1 MESEEISEFLRERVE
16 AGDFP
21 SAVYLA
27 AQKGEIVL
35 EGAIGNSVVE
45 PEMIPAR
52 LDTIYDLA
60 SMTKPLITGLLVA
73 KLIEKHEIGLDDT
86 VSKYFSE
93 FDTVEKRGITI
104 QNLLTHTSGLPAW
117 RPFYLIQNSL
127 GNVDEF
133 ASTHVRASALRHT
146 LVTTIA
152 GLPLENPP
160 GTKVVYSDPNFL
172 VLTLLVEKLHG
183 RRLDEI
189 ASGEIFA
196 PLGLKETFFNPL
208 SRLRRR
214 IAASEKGNEFEKQ
227 TCIEQGYDISGYGW
241 REYRIWGEVHD
252 GNAWA
257 MGGVAGHA
265 GLFSTASETF
275 RIAQQFLPE
284 YTQLL
289 EAETC
294 KLFSTTLTPGLS
306 ESRSIAF
313 QTAAVTRDSAGEELP
328 DEAFGHLGF
337 TGTSLWIDPLNE
349 RVYILLTNRTHARA
363 LPFQILNSVRRRFHD
378 LASRSLD
385 KSSGN

>member
-1 MESEEISEFLRERVE
+1 MESEEISEFLRERIE

-27 AQKGEIVL
+27 AEKGEIVL

-60 SMTKPLITGLLVA
+60 SMTKPLVTGLLVA
-73 KLIEKHEIGLDDT
+73 KLIEKREIELGDT
-86 VSKYFSE
+86 VLKYFDE

-104 QNLLTHTSGLPAW
+104 QNLLTHTSGLPPW
-117 RPFYLIQNSL
+117 RPFYLL
-127 GNVDEF
+127 HAAGD
-133 ASTHVRASALRHT
+133 STGLREN
-146 LVTTIA
+146 LAPIIG
-152 GLPLENPP
+152 GLPLDNPP

-172 VLTLLVEKLHG
+172 LLTLLLEKLHGG

-189 ASGEIFA
+189 AADEIFG
-196 PLGLKETFFNPL
+196 PLGLKDTFFNPP
-208 SRLRRR
+208 SDLRRR
-214 IAASEKGNEFEKQ
+214 TAASEKGNEFEKR
-227 TCIEQGYDISGYGW
+227 TCIGQGYDISQYTW
-241 REYRIWGEVHD
+241 REYPIWGEVHD

-265 GLFSTASETF
+265 GLFSTARETF
-275 RIAQQFLPE
+275 RIAQQFLPG

-289 EAETC
+289 KPETC
-294 KLFSTTLTPGLS
+294 NLFPIDLTAGLS
-306 ESRSIAF
+306 ESRSVAF
-313 QTAAVTRDSAGEELP
+313 QTAAVMRDSAGETLP
-328 DEAFGHLGF
+328 DAAFGHLGF
-337 TGTSLWIDPLNE
+337 TGTSLWIDPLNA

-385 KSSGN
+385 KNSGN

>member
-1 MESEEISEFLRERVE
+1 MESEEISEFLRERVK

-27 AQKGEIVL
+27 AEKGEIVL

-45 PEMIPAR
+45 PEMIPACS
-52 LDTIYDLA
+52 DTIYDLA
-60 SMTKPLITGLLVA
+60 SMTKPLVTGLLAA
-73 KLIEKHEIGLDDT
+73 KLIEKREIGLGDT

-93 FDTVEKRGITI
+93 FDTDAKRGITV

-117 RPFYLIQNSL
+117 KPFYLVQGLSDQ
-127 GNVDEF
+127 VDDV
-133 ASTHVRASALRHT
+133 ALTNVRASSLRET
-146 LVTTIA
+146 IIETIA
-152 GLPLENPP
+152 GLPPAYPRNTEI
-160 GTKVVYSDPNFL
+160 VYSDPNFL

-189 ASGEIFA
+189 AADEIFG
-196 PLGLKETFFNPL
+196 PLGLQETFFNPPSNL
-208 SRLRRR
+208 HRI
-214 IAASEKGNEFEKQ
+214 IAASEKGNKFEKQ
-227 TCIEQGYDISGYGW
+227 TCIDLGYDISGYGW
-241 REYRIWGEVHD
+241 REYQIWGEVHD

-265 GLFSTASETF
+265 GLFSTARETF
-275 RIAQQFLPE
+275 RIAQQFLPG

-294 KLFSTTLTPGLS
+294 KLFAATLTQS
-306 ESRSIAF
+306 MRESRSVAF
-313 QTAAVTRDSAGEELP
+313 QTAVVTKDSAGETLP
-328 DEAFGHLGF
+328 DAAFGHLGF

-349 RVYILLTNRTHARA
+349 RIYILLTNRTHARA
-363 LPFQILNSVRRRFHD
+363 LPFQNLNSVRRRFHD

>member
-1 MESEEISEFLRERVE
+1 MESEEISEFLRERIE

-27 AQKGEIVL
+27 AEKGEIVL

-45 PEMIPAR
+45 PEIIPAR

-60 SMTKPLITGLLVA
+60 SMTKPLVTGLLVA
-73 KLIEKHEIGLDDT
+73 KLIEKREVDPSDT

-104 QNLLTHTSGLPAW
+104 QNLLTHTSGLPSW
-117 RPFYLIQNSL
+117 RPFYLLHGAGS
-127 GNVDEF
+127 
-133 ASTHVRASALRHT
+133 STGLRED
-146 LVTTIA
+146 LAPIIA
-152 GLPLENPP
+152 GLPLEDLP

-172 VLTLLVEKLHG
+172 ILTLLVEKLYG

-189 ASGEIFA
+189 AADEIFY
-196 PLGLKETFFNPL
+196 PLGLKDTFFNPPPN
-208 SRLRRR
+208 LRGRT
-214 IAASEKGNEFEKQ
+214 AASEKGNEFEKQ
-227 TCIEQGYDISGYGW
+227 TCIEQGYDVSQYNW
-241 REYRIWGEVHD
+241 REYQIWGEVHD

-265 GLFSTASETF
+265 GLFSTARETF
-275 RIAQQFLPE
+275 RIAQQFLPG
-284 YTQLL
+284 YTQILN
-289 EAETC
+289 AETC
-294 KLFSTTLTPGLS
+294 KIFSATLTHGLG

-313 QTAAVTRDSAGEELP
+313 QTAAITRDSAGEELP
-328 DEAFGHLGF
+328 DTAFGHLGF
-337 TGTSLWIDPLNE
+337 TGTSLWIDPLKA
-349 RVYILLTNRTHARA
+349 RIYILLTNRTHARA

>member
-1 MESEEISEFLRERVE
+1 MKSEEISEFLRERIE

-27 AQKGEIVL
+27 AEKDEIVL

-45 PEMIPAR
+45 PEMIPAC

-60 SMTKPLITGLLVA
+60 SMTKPLVTGLLAA
-73 KLIEKHEIGLDDT
+73 KLIEKREIDPGDK

-93 FDTVEKRGITI
+93 FDTVEKRGITL

-117 RPFYLIQNSL
+117 RPFYLL
-127 GNVDEF
+127 HAAGD
-133 ASTHVRASALRHT
+133 STGLREE
-146 LVTTIA
+146 LAPII
-152 GLPLENPP
+152 GGMPLENPP

-189 ASGEIFA
+189 AADEIFG
-196 PLGLKETFFNPL
+196 PLGLKDTRFNPP
-208 SRLRRR
+208 SNLRRR

-227 TCIEQGYDISGYGW
+227 TCIEQGYDVLQYNW
-241 REYRIWGEVHD
+241 RDYRIWGEVHD

-265 GLFSTASETF
+265 GLFSTARETF
-275 RIAQQFLPE
+275 RIAQQFLPG

-289 EAETC
+289 KAETC
-294 KLFSTTLTPGLS
+294 GLFSTTLTSGLS

-313 QTAAVTRDSAGEELP
+313 QTAAITRDSAGETLP
-328 DEAFGHLGF
+328 DAAFGHLGF
-337 TGTSLWIDPLNE
+337 TGTSLWIDPLNA

-363 LPFQILNSVRRRFHD
+363 LPFQNLNSVRRRFHD

>member
-1 MESEEISEFLRERVE
+1 MESEEISEFLRERIE

-27 AQKGEIVL
+27 AEKGEIVL
-35 EGAIGNSVVE
+35 EGATGNSVVE

-60 SMTKPLITGLLVA
+60 SMTKPLITGLLIA
-73 KLIEKHEIGLDDT
+73 KLIEKREMDPGDT

-93 FDTVEKRGITI
+93 FDTVEKRWITI

-127 GNVDEF
+127 DKVDEF
-133 ASTHVRASALRHT
+133 AATHVRPSALREI
-146 LVTTIA
+146 LGDIIA

-172 VLTLLVEKLHG
+172 VLTLLIEKLHC
-183 RRLDEI
+183 RRLDEV
-189 ASGEIFA
+189 AADEIFG
-196 PLGLKETFFNPL
+196 PLGLEDTFFNPP
-208 SRLRRR
+208 SNLRART
-214 IAASEKGNEFEKQ
+214 AASEKGNEFEKQ
-227 TCIEQGYDISGYGW
+227 TCIEQGYDVSGSGW

-265 GLFSTASETF
+265 GLFSTARETF
-275 RIAQQFLPE
+275 RIAQQFLPG

-289 EAETC
+289 KSETC
-294 KLFSTTLTPGLS
+294 NLFPINLTPGMS

-313 QTAAVTRDSAGEELP
+313 QTAAVTRDSAGETLP

-337 TGTSLWIDPLNE
+337 TGTSLWIDPLSA
-349 RVYILLTNRTHARA
+349 RIYILLTNRTHARA
-363 LPFQILNSVRRRFHD
+363 LPFQNLNSVRRRFHD

-385 KSSGN
+385 KIFSN